1 MKKFIGSLTEY
12 ALYIVGSL
20 YTTAG
25 FIVVALAFPGLSVLV
40 HVLLYSVAVGAVYV
54 GFKGFDVTI
63 LEVEKLITG
72 SRFRASIAALFL
84 AGLGVYFLISTAGT
98 GTNLV
103 EGVALVQ
110 VGTLCIVG
118 SVLVWHS
125 ESPRYNA

>member
-1 MKKFIGSLTEY
+1 MKSIIVSLIGY
-12 ALYIVGSL
+12 VLYIAGAL

-40 HVLLYSVAVGAVYV
+40 HVLLYTVAVCAVYV

-72 SRFRASIAALFL
+72 SRFLTFLTSAFL
-84 AGLGVYFLISTAGT
+84 AGMGVYFLFSMAGT

-103 EGVALVQ
+103 EDVALVQ
-110 VGTLCIVG
+110 VGTLFIVG
-118 SVLVWHS
+118 SVFVWHS
-125 ESPRYNA
+125 ESSRFNA